1 MGLHTDLTAQ
11 DAIALR
17 CFQQLEAS
25 SAGYLRRGVRG
36 WALRE
41 DIERITRVQL
51 PERLPKLHHRGFLD
65 REDVRA
71 PSLSRPIWIY
81 RITAAGVQ
89 LVGARTGRACTPVAR
104 LRETPDAGEAIYI
117 PPRSWRA
124 LLALR
129 EAVLD
134 RRSGVLNGEPG
145 WRTMIQLTEH
155 LRAEEDDYEPRPSQ
169 ESWGDPDA
177 WKTGGEQRSAGWL
190 GASESVDE
198 ILGNSWDPLRG
209 EVPHGPEDDAASW
222 FFPPDVL
229 WLVRAGLAKQWWW
242 SAPWRRRPLL
252 LYRVTETG
260 SSALPLD
267 WHEPRHDG

>member
-11 DAIALR
+11 DAFALR

-25 SAGYLRRGVRG
+25 SGGYLRRGVRG

-71 PSLSRPIWIY
+71 PGLTRPTWIY
-81 RITAAGVQ
+81 RITVTGAQ
-89 LVGARTGRACTPVAR
+89 LVGARAGRDCVPVAPPG
-104 LRETPDAGEAIYI
+104 EAQDADQAIYI
-117 PPRSWRA
+117 PPRSWLA

-134 RRSGVLNGEPG
+134 PQSGLLDGEPG
-145 WRTMIQLTEH
+145 WRTMIQLTER
-155 LRAEEDDYEPRPSQ
+155 LRPEEDGYEPRPSQ
-169 ESWGDPDA
+169 ERWGDPDA
-177 WKTGGEQRSAGWL
+177 WKGGEEQASAGWL
-190 GASESVDE
+190 GETEKVEE
-198 ILGNSWDPLRG
+198 ILGSSWDPLRG
-209 EVPHGPEDDAASW
+209 EVPHKPDDDTGEW
-222 FFPPDVL
+222 FFPEDVQ

-252 LYRVTETG
+252 LYRVTDIG
-260 SSALPLD
+260 SAAVPLV
-267 WHEPRHDG
+267 

>member
-1 MGLHTDLTAQ
+1 MGLHTDLTSR

-65 REDVRA
+65 RVDVRA
-71 PSLSRPIWIY
+71 PGLTRPIWIY
-81 RITAAGVQ
+81 RITPMGAQLSGTRAGRDYV
-89 LVGARTGRACTPVAR
+89 PVAPMK
-104 LRETPDAGEAIYI
+104 EAPDAGQAIYI
-117 PPRSWRA
+117 PPHAWLA

-134 RRSGVLNGEPG
+134 PQSGILDGESG

-155 LRAEEDDYEPRPSQ
+155 LRAEEDDYEPRPSHQ
-169 ESWGDPDA
+169 WWEDPDA
-177 WKTGGEQRSAGWL
+177 WKAGQERRSAGWL
-190 GASESVDE
+190 GDIEKVEE
-198 ILGNSWDPLRG
+198 ILGSSWDPLRG
-209 EVPHGPEDDAASW
+209 EVPQGPDNDAGNW

-229 WLVRAGLAKQWWW
+229 WLVRAGLAKQRSW

-252 LYRVTETG
+252 LYRVTDVG
-260 SSALPLD
+260 STAVPLD
-267 WHEPRHDG
+267 WRDPRDAE